1 MNEPLR
7 ASSTGRSAKR
17 TGVRGA
23 VIVVGVMVL
32 LAVVRVAF
40 VVSERFKQA
49 GGPSP
54 RSNISVLE
62 SNAANLRYLGFAG
75 CPTVQQVLELTPE
88 PARTDMLMDTNGIDP
103 WGTPYQIECD
113 RDKVHVFSLGPDKQA
128 GTADDIRWNR

>member
-1 MNEPLR
+1 MVR
-7 ASSTGRSAKR
+7 A
-17 TGVRGA
+17 A
-23 VIVVGVMVL
+23 VIVVGVLVL
-32 LAVVRVAF
+32 LAVVKVAF

-113 RDKVHVFSLGPDKQA
+113 HDKVHVSSMGPDKQA
-128 GTADDIRWNR
+128 GTSDDIRWNR

>member
-1 MNEPLR
+1 M
-7 ASSTGRSAKR
+7 
-17 TGVRGA
+17 
-23 VIVVGVMVL
+23 L
-32 LAVVRVAF
+32 LAVVKVAF
-40 VVSERFKQA
+40 VVLERFKQA

-113 RDKVHVFSLGPDKQA
+113 HDKVRVFSMGPDKQA